1 MLGVELHKVRALLP
15 LRPRWAPPHRVP
27 RHYGP
32 AQPCQPPAHCSRS
45 EIPRPPP
52 TQPCPFSARPA
63 AAGLRR
69 GPGRGGSA
77 GRGRAA
83 QGAGAPHL
91 PPFRG
96 ERGPW
101 ARERFRGSVFTVMLG
116 VCVVIAIIMTT
127 LRAFTCDDLF
137 RFNNINLDP
146 LTETYGI
153 PFYLQYLAHWPE
165 YFIVAEAPGGEL
177 MGYIMGKA
185 EGSVAREEWHGHV
198 TALSVAPEF
207 RRLGLAAKLMELL
220 EEISEKKGGFF
231 VDLFVRVSNQVA
243 VNMYKQLGYSVYRT
257 VLEYYSASSGEPDED
272 AYDMRKALS
281 RDTEKKSV
289 IPLPHPVRP
298 EDIE

>member
-1 MLGVELHKVRALLP
+1 MPLP
-15 LRPRWAPPHRVP
+15 WLPSNSCPGSSSP
-27 RHYGP
+27 
-32 AQPCQPPAHCSRS
+32 SR
-45 EIPRPPP
+45 
-52 TQPCPFSARPA
+52 TAATARRTISGGTG
-63 AAGLRR
+63 AG
-69 GPGRGGSA
+69 S
-77 GRGRAA
+77 
-83 QGAGAPHL
+83 QGADLGGGGA
-91 PPFRG
+91 
-96 ERGPW
+96 
-101 ARERFRGSVFTVMLG
+101 
-116 VCVVIAIIMTT
+116 MTT

-220 EEISEKKGGFF
+220 EEISERKGGFF

-243 VNMYKQLGYSVYRT
+243 VNMYKRLGYSVYRT
-257 VLEYYSASSGEPDED
+257 VIEYYSASNGEPDED
-272 AYDMRKALS
+272 AYGLC
-281 RDTEKKSV
+281 
-289 IPLPHPVRP
+289 
-298 EDIE
+298 

>member
-1 MLGVELHKVRALLP
+1 
-15 LRPRWAPPHRVP
+15 
-27 RHYGP
+27 
-32 AQPCQPPAHCSRS
+32 
-45 EIPRPPP
+45 
-52 TQPCPFSARPA
+52 
-63 AAGLRR
+63 
-69 GPGRGGSA
+69 
-77 GRGRAA
+77 
-83 QGAGAPHL
+83 
-91 PPFRG
+91 
-96 ERGPW
+96 
-101 ARERFRGSVFTVMLG
+101 
-116 VCVVIAIIMTT
+116 MTT

-137 RFNNINLDP
+137 RFNNMKLLRSRRGEACWRAEDVKVMKKCGRVNPHSGLKYTSPSVDWGSRGSQH
-146 LTETYGI
+146 LFRGLCE
-153 PFYLQYLAHWPE
+153 YLAHWPE
-165 YFIVAEAPGGEL
+165 YFLVAEAPGGEL

-220 EEISEKKGGFF
+220 EEISERKGGFF

-257 VLEYYSASSGEPDED
+257 VIEYYSASNGEPDED

-281 RDTEKKSV
+281 RDTEKKSI

>member
-1 MLGVELHKVRALLP
+1 MMESRKDEQ
-15 LRPRWAPPHRVP
+15 PRWLRDVTSDRAVRWNHSPISG
-27 RHYGP
+27 GP
-32 AQPCQPPAHCSRS
+32 AS
-45 EIPRPPP
+45 
-52 TQPCPFSARPA
+52 CPGDSQSLWHLSLVT
-63 AAGLRR
+63 GRR
-69 GPGRGGSA
+69 IHQ
-77 GRGRAA
+77 
-83 QGAGAPHL
+83 QGK
-91 PPFRG
+91 
-96 ERGPW
+96 
-101 ARERFRGSVFTVMLG
+101 
-116 VCVVIAIIMTT
+116 
-127 LRAFTCDDLF
+127 
-137 RFNNINLDP
+137 
-146 LTETYGI
+146 
-153 PFYLQYLAHWPE
+153 YLAHWPE

-220 EEISEKKGGFF
+220 EEISERKGGFF

-257 VLEYYSASSGEPDED
+257 VIEYYSASNGEPDED

-281 RDTEKKSV
+281 RDTEKKSI

>member
-1 MLGVELHKVRALLP
+1 
-15 LRPRWAPPHRVP
+15 
-27 RHYGP
+27 
-32 AQPCQPPAHCSRS
+32 
-45 EIPRPPP
+45 
-52 TQPCPFSARPA
+52 
-63 AAGLRR
+63 
-69 GPGRGGSA
+69 
-77 GRGRAA
+77 
-83 QGAGAPHL
+83 
-91 PPFRG
+91 
-96 ERGPW
+96 
-101 ARERFRGSVFTVMLG
+101 
-116 VCVVIAIIMTT
+116 MTT

-137 RFNNINLDP
+137 RFNNIGFGFLLNRAP
-146 LTETYGI
+146 QYGI

-165 YFIVAEAPGGEL
+165 YFVVAEAPGGEL
-177 MGYIMGKA
+177 MGYSDRGGRCGGALWGGGSVLMLPVFAVMGKA

-257 VLEYYSASSGEPDED
+257 VLEYYSASNGEPDED

-281 RDTEKKSV
+281 RDTEKKSI

>member
-1 MLGVELHKVRALLP
+1 
-15 LRPRWAPPHRVP
+15 
-27 RHYGP
+27 
-32 AQPCQPPAHCSRS
+32 
-45 EIPRPPP
+45 
-52 TQPCPFSARPA
+52 
-63 AAGLRR
+63 
-69 GPGRGGSA
+69 
-77 GRGRAA
+77 
-83 QGAGAPHL
+83 
-91 PPFRG
+91 
-96 ERGPW
+96 
-101 ARERFRGSVFTVMLG
+101 
-116 VCVVIAIIMTT
+116 MTT

-146 LTETYGI
+146 LTETKHTQQHLCLGVCVWVTGCG
-153 PFYLQYLAHWPE
+153 LVLA
-165 YFIVAEAPGGEL
+165 V
-177 MGYIMGKA
+177 MGKA

-220 EEISEKKGGFF
+220 EEISERKGGFF

-257 VLEYYSASSGEPDED
+257 VIEYYSASNGEPDED

-281 RDTEKKSV
+281 RDTEKKSI